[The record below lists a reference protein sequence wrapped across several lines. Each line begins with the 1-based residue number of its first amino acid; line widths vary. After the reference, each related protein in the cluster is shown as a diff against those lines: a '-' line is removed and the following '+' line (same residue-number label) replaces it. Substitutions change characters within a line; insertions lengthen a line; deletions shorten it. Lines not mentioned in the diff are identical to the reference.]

1 MSFMDGS
8 DSLMDK
14 KLLGL
19 YFFHVATGLSSQFK
33 AFLTSYDDNFS
44 SEWSS
49 ERVYGRMDPIHTFQ
63 GTQRTIS
70 LAWDVPSRDFTEAQ
84 KNFTN
89 AQAMYSM
96 LYPAYRPV
104 GKSSSSGII
113 TSPPLVKMKF
123 ANLIFDASVDYEVQL
138 TTKTTKKGQKP
149 EKVDPAKTAGLLG
162 WFKDLSFAPDLEA
175 GFFDEKPGFLIPQ
188 TIKLNCTFNVL
199 HQHPLGWDAASKSG
213 PKLRK
218 TGENFP
224 YNSKEGSGSP
234 TDDRQAV
241 TDKKNR
247 QNSPRE
253 EAAQQRIFDPPR
265 DPA

>member
-123 ANLIFDASVDYEVQL
+123 ANLIFDASADYEVQVA
-138 TTKTTKKGQKP
+138 TKKG
-149 EKVDPAKTAGLLG
+149 ENVDPSPAKTAGLLG

-199 HQHPLGWDAASKSG
+199 HQHPLGWDAASES

-234 TDDRQAV
+234 TAPRQASADDP
-241 TDKKNR
+241 TRKK
-247 QNSPRE
+247 SPIE
-253 EAAQQRIFDPPR
+253 QAAQDRIFGSAER
-265 DPA
+265 TA